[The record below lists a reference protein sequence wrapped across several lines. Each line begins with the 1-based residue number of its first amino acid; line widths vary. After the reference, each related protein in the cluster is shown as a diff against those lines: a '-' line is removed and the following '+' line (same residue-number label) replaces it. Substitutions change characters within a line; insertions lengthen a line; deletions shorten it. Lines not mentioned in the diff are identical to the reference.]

1 MTKQFLFF
9 LILGVTTSYAQNKVK
24 WSLDF
29 DHQKQSIQ
37 LNGAIEQGWHLY
49 SSLTP
54 ADAGPI
60 PVQVKAKKT
69 KGLKTKGGFVEKFE
83 PLKIFDA
90 NFDSD
95 VYIFEQNYLAEQKI
109 KLKKNCEANITVTYM
124 ICNDERCLP
133 PIDEVLS
140 IKLNTNE

>member
-29 DHQKQSIQ
+29 DHKRQVVK
-37 LNGAIEQGWHLY
+37 LKGEIEPRWHLY
-49 SSLTP
+49 SSQTP
-54 ADAGPI
+54 IDAGPI
-60 PVQVKAKKT
+60 PVSAKAKKT
-69 KGLKTKGGFVEKFE
+69 KGIKIKGGFVEKFE

-95 VYIFEQNYLAEQKI
+95 VYIFEQNYLAEQQI
-109 KLKKNCEANITVTYM
+109 KLKKDTFLHITVTYM

-133 PIDEVLS
+133 PVDEVLS
-140 IKLNTNE
+140 IKLNTHD